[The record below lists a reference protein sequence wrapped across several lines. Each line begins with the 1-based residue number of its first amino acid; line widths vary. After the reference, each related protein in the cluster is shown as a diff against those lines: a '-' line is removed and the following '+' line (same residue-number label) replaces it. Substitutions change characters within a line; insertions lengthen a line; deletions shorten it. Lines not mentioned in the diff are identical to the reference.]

1 MYHQRESAI
10 LFFLSIILPVD
21 ICYGILNMMKT
32 AELEDAR
39 QEYVEY
45 MGNQKITDT
54 GDTSSNDPIE
64 TTILQ
69 ILLNI
74 RNQCRIPIYRNINS
88 TEQTRRNIKKIQRL
102 SGTGSG
108 WSSGSVTNEANSEL
122 AEKTAS
128 QIMLDR
134 AITDRDERKYINY
147 IWNNTYINKNETYN
161 DIIIN
166 YNNYYEIKY
175 KKNKKDENKYKK
187 EYKNSV
193 RKKMKN
199 NKPPRI
205 EKAFMNRSFRN
216 KCR

>member
-1 MYHQRESAI
+1 MYHQRESGI

-32 AELEDAR
+32 AELEDSR
-39 QEYVEY
+39 QEYIKY
-45 MGNQKITDT
+45 MDNKAITET
-54 GDTSSNDPIE
+54 GDIRSNDSIE
-64 TTILQ
+64 TTIWR

-74 RNQCRIPIYRNINS
+74 RNQNRIPIYRNINS
-88 TEQTRRNIKKIQRL
+88 TEQTRKNIGKIQRL
-102 SGTGSG
+102 SNTGSR

-128 QIMLDR
+128 QIMLER
-134 AITDRDERKYINY
+134 AITDRNEIKYINY
-147 IWNNTYINKNETYN
+147 FYDNTYINKNETYN
-161 DIIIN
+161 DYY
-166 YNNYYEIKY
+166 YNRYDYEIKY
-175 KKNKKDENKYKK
+175 IKNETVNTYYKR
-187 EYKNSV
+187 EHKNSV

-205 EKAFMNRSFRN
+205 EKAFMNKSFRN

>member
-1 MYHQRESAI
+1 MYHQRESGI

-39 QEYVEY
+39 QEYMEY
-45 MGNQKITDT
+45 MDMTIH
-54 GDTSSNDPIE
+54 E
-64 TTILQ
+64 TTS
-69 ILLNI
+69 LNDSI
-74 RNQCRIPIYRNINS
+74 EPVISFMRQLVRSHLIGKNGIYRNINS
-88 TEQTRRNIKKIQRL
+88 TEQTRRNIGKIKRL
-102 SGTGSG
+102 SDSGSG
-108 WSSGSVTNEANSEL
+108 WLSGSVTNEENYEL

-134 AITDRDERKYINY
+134 AITDRIEKRYINY
-147 IWNNTYINKNETYN
+147 FYDNTYINKNEIYN

-166 YNNYYEIKY
+166 CNINYEIKY
-175 KKNKKDENKYKK
+175 KKNETIDKTYYKR
-187 EYKNSV
+187 EHKNSV